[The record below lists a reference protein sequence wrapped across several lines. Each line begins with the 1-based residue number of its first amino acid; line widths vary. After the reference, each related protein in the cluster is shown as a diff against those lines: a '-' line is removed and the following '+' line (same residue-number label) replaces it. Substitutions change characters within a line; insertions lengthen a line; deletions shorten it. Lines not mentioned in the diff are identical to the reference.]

1 MNREF
6 ESGILSLSESEYRSR
21 LWWTVY
27 IIDRRLTASMG
38 VPLLLHDADIT
49 LPIPPLPPGG
59 DGQAAF
65 LFHVRLSTQLG
76 QVLRGTSLLPLKYWK
91 SPD

>member
-6 ESGILSLSESEYRSR
+6 ERGILTSSESEHRSR

-49 LPIPPLPPGG
+49 LPLPPLPSRVEPRT
-59 DGQAAF
+59 AF
-65 LFHVRLSTQLG
+65 AFHVRLSAELG
-76 QVLRGTSLLPLKYWK
+76 QVLRGKSLDLF
-91 SPD
+91 